1 MSHISAFYFLKDFD
15 PSNLGKPSEPR
26 CTFSPFTCVKC
37 GTDFTPVWKR
47 EKPGSANVICE
58 ACLTGTQRVTL
69 QKEYEESVQQ
79 VLQQQVACE
88 QEVEREYEEF
98 INSPTKLDAYIKEQ
112 EKKMLATQ
120 QSHQLQQNAY
130 NQRFGGKVSPPFF
143 VNDISFLWIIAL
155 RFLSC

>member
-1 MSHISAFYFLKDFD
+1 M
-15 PSNLGKPSEPR
+15 
-26 CTFSPFTCVKC
+26 
-37 GTDFTPVWKR
+37 
-47 EKPGSANVICE
+47 
-58 ACLTGTQRVTL
+58 
-69 QKEYEESVQQ
+69 QQ